1 MVYDIMSESGEILNS
16 IEANS
21 EFAVEYATSIGAI
34 AKERVMP
41 PTSNNSNTTPAE
53 AIRNILSKIS
63 EIETMNDTRDAM
75 LIEHE
80 YQITIMTE
88 TGGA

>member
-1 MVYDIMSESGEILNS
+1 
-16 IEANS
+16 
-21 EFAVEYATSIGAI
+21 
-34 AKERVMP
+34 MP

-53 AIRNILSKIS
+53 AIRNLLLKIS